1 MNKLILLLALTGT
14 AHGMLWAQP
23 TLQMNVVGQIGDIV
37 TFQVADTLNISQ
49 GNAGANQT
57 WNFSNLK
64 PESDLG
70 TTKSVNYLSNLTSSA
85 FGGPDQLQG
94 LSINLAGAN
103 PVADQLALNITAS
116 EGRENLQML
125 VTNAGGHV
133 VASRALTV
141 LPGES
146 RMDLPIEHLPAGAYF
161 LTVTD
166 GRGASTLKWQKL

>member
-1 MNKLILLLALTGT
+1 
-14 AHGMLWAQP
+14 
-23 TLQMNVVGQIGDIV
+23 
-37 TFQVADTLNISQ
+37 
-49 GNAGANQT
+49 
-57 WNFSNLK
+57 
-64 PESDLG
+64 
-70 TTKSVNYLSNLTSSA
+70 
-85 FGGPDQLQG
+85 
-94 LSINLAGAN
+94 
-103 PVADQLALNITAS
+103 
-116 EGRENLQML
+116 L